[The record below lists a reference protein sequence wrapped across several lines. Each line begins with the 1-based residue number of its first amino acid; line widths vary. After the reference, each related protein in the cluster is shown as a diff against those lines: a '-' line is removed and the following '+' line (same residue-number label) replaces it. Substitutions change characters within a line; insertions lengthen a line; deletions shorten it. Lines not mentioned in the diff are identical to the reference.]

1 MNGGKQKTGD
11 TDQVSVFM
19 SIVKDRQENSLYTV
33 DLIKRIQNTNKSKF
47 CHSIS

>member
-11 TDQVSVFM
+11 IDQVSVFM
-19 SIVKDRQENSLYTV
+19 SIVKDRQEIYTV

>member
-19 SIVKDRQENSLYTV
+19 SIVKDRQEIYTV

>member
-11 TDQVSVFM
+11 IDQVSVFM
-19 SIVKDRQENSLYTV
+19 SIVKDRQEIYTV
-33 DLIKRIQNTNKSKF
+33 DLIKRIQNTNTSKF

>member
-19 SIVKDRQENSLYTV
+19 SIVKDRQEIYTV
-33 DLIKRIQNTNKSKF
+33 DLIKRIQNTNTSKF
-47 CHSIS
+47 CHWIS